1 VGIEAFGRRRRRGYR
16 GHASSAPIVRFL
28 LAARIVGIE
37 TGLRAVRF
45 HDTKR
50 AARDGGAKFGRVADT
65 TAALAFRL
73 LLANAGVVVEALQRN
88 TGLKNTE
95 RGCPSRNDR
104 QH

>member
-1 VGIEAFGRRRRRGYR
+1 IPRARFRPHRADADRGAPSVGPLHLVGIEAFGRRRRRGYR
-16 GHASSAPIVRFL
+16 GHARSAPIVRFL

-73 LLANAGVVVEALQRN
+73 LLANAGV
-88 TGLKNTE
+88 
-95 RGCPSRNDR
+95 
-104 QH
+104 